1 MTIALSALIDLSR
14 GKEEES
20 KSGEETVEKI
30 DDDGDLKPAAKST
43 DIILVHDKDSVN
55 NKDEVENEENEN
67 STAFST
73 TMMMTLILIE
83 KGGVVLLVTM
93 TKI

>member
-20 KSGEETVEKI
+20 KRGEETVDKI

-43 DIILVHDKDSVN
+43 DFILRHDKDSVN
-55 NKDEVENEENEN
+55 NKDEVGKEEEEEFE
-67 STAFST
+67 SFSNNDDDDT
-73 TMMMTLILIE
+73 DID
-83 KGGVVLLVTM
+83 
-93 TKI
+93 